1 MHSLDMLVP
10 PTENKE
16 VEKVEK
22 NNEIDFSEISASFK
36 EIVENQKEVNE
47 KIVNSIN
54 EVKELE
60 KNNDI
65 DFSEITATFKEVV
78 ENQKEVNEKIVNSI
92 NEVAN
97 KLTST
102 EKKEE
107 SEVEEN
113 EWC

>member
-1 MHSLDMLVP
+1 MHSIDMLVP
-10 PTENKE
+10 PTDNKE
-16 VEKVEK
+16 VEEVEK
-22 NNEIDFSEISASFK
+22 NNNVDFSEISA
-36 EIVENQKEVNE
+36 
-47 KIVNSIN
+47 
-54 EVKELE
+54 
-60 KNNDI
+60 
-65 DFSEITATFKEVV
+65 TFKEVI

-102 EKKEE
+102 EIKEE